1 VFVEPLVSPDLS
13 ETIAREAGAKTAVL
27 DPLEG
32 LTTDEL
38 AAGDDYLSVMR
49 ANLAAIREALGCR

>member
-1 VFVEPLVSPDLS
+1 MFAETLVSPDLA
-13 ETIAREAGAKTAVL
+13 ETIARETGAKTAVL

-32 LTTDEL
+32 LTEDEI
-38 AAGDDYLSVMR
+38 ADGDDYFSVMR